1 MNVRRF
7 QSVVHSLKMCIKN
20 YCTLS
25 EQVYAT
31 QIKNATVVC
40 TNHLTPEIKLH
51 LITEQ
56 CKLWHLPVDQCQFN
70 DPFWAFYWPGGQAIS
85 R

>member
-1 MNVRRF
+1 MIFR
-7 QSVVHSLKMCIKN
+7 SITSYLITKICKN
-20 YCTLS
+20 YCSSS
-25 EQVYAT
+25 EQLYAT

-40 TNHLTPEIKLH
+40 TNHMTPEIKLH
-51 LITEQ
+51 LITKE
-56 CKLWHLPVDQCQFN
+56 CKLWYLPVSHCPFD

>member
-1 MNVRRF
+1 MKII
-7 QSVVHSLKMCIKN
+7 SKS
-20 YCTLS
+20 YCTHS
-25 EQVYAT
+25 EQYYAE
-31 QIKNATVVC
+31 QIKNATVEC

-56 CKLWHLPVDQCQFN
+56 CKLWHSPVYECQFN